1 MKIKVGGA
9 GAEASRRTMSGK
21 LARLSGQSKVVLRLA
36 KQIWFGRTI
45 DARARQDGL
54 SHQRMHRRPFTCH
67 RRPTRAAS
75 LDCPY
80 GKATWLPLLSIK
92 SDRVCA
98 FSPGGPGNPN
108 SSRGVENSWTH
119 GPFFSLLLVAMGS
132 LSAQRL
138 DWVHSCCTAGRKV
151 AEDNP
156 HNSGKSERHQYD
168 PNIRREGDVQK
179 I

>member
-1 MKIKVGGA
+1 MKIKVGWRRGGGKA
-9 GAEASRRTMSGK
+9 PNDVRNAREAEW
-21 LARLSGQSKVVLRLA
+21 QSKVVSRLA
-36 KQIWFGRTI
+36 RQIWFGRTI

-54 SHQRMHRRPFTCH
+54 SHQRMHRRRFTCH

-80 GKATWLPLLSIK
+80 GKATRPRYFRSSPTVSALFPRAVLEIRTHRGASRTLGLM
-92 SDRVCA
+92 VC
-98 FSPGGPGNPN
+98 
-108 SSRGVENSWTH
+108 
-119 GPFFSLLLVAMGS
+119 FSLLLIAMGS
-132 LSAQRL
+132 LSAQGL

-151 AEDNP
+151 AKDDPN
-156 HNSGKSERHQYD
+156 NSGKSERHQYD

>member
-1 MKIKVGGA
+1 MKIKVGWRRGGGKSPNDVRKA
-9 GAEASRRTMSGK
+9 REAER
-21 LARLSGQSKVVLRLA
+21 QSKVVLRLA

-54 SHQRMHRRPFTCH
+54 SHERTHRRHFTCH

-80 GKATWLPLLSIK
+80 GKATRPRYFRSSPTVSARFPLVDLEI
-92 SDRVCA
+92 RIQ
-98 FSPGGPGNPN
+98 
-108 SSRGVENSWTH
+108 RGAPRTLGLIVS
-119 GPFFSLLLVAMGS
+119 FSLLLVAMAS
-132 LSAQRL
+132 LSAQGL
-138 DWVHSCCTAGRKV
+138 DRVHSCCTAGRKV

-156 HNSGKSERHQYD
+156 HNSGKSERHQHNA
-168 PNIRREGDVQK
+168 NIRREGDDQK